1 MQGKASRLSLFL
13 KVRVKSEG
21 QRCIM
26 EIRYH
31 PPGETVAAIATA
43 QAPGAVGVV
52 RISGPDAQQVADR
65 VFVSAHGKKLAEIL
79 GYHALYGHV
88 YDGAGGEIDE
98 AVALNFRAPASF
110 TGENVVELSCHGG
123 IYVTRR
129 LLKAVLEAGAVPAGP
144 GEFTRRAFLN
154 GKMGLT
160 EAESVMEIVGAEGEQ
175 AAKAALA
182 GHDGALEKRIA
193 AVRDTL
199 TGAAAHLDA
208 WADYPEDDIPQVT
221 PEELKTSLST
231 AGNAL
236 RELLRG
242 FEAGRAMREGVETV
256 IAGRPNAGKSTLMN
270 LLAGCERSIVTQ
282 YAGTTRDVVEDT
294 VLLGGI
300 PLHLADTAG
309 IRTTDDPVEKIGVER
324 AYGRIRSAQLILAVF
339 DSSGELDDSDRA
351 LTEALAGTPCIAVVN
366 KSDLPQKID
375 MEYIKSKYK
384 HIVIL
389 SAASGAGLSE
399 LETEVA
405 EVLETAKVDPSE
417 GILFTE
423 RQRDA
428 ARRALD
434 CVEEA
439 QSALESGMTFDAVTV
454 SIEAAISV
462 LLELTGERATETVV
476 NSVFHHFC
484 VGK

>member
-1 MQGKASRLSLFL
+1 MKIG
-13 KVRVKSEG
+13 
-21 QRCIM
+21 
-26 EIRYH
+26 YH
-31 PPGETVAAIATA
+31 SSGTTIAAVSTA
-43 QAPGAVGVV
+43 QAPGAIGIV
-52 RISGPDAQQVADR
+52 RISGPDARHVAGK
-65 VFVSAHGKKLAEIL
+65 VFRSAHGKTLEQIR
-79 GYHALYGHV
+79 GYTALYGRVHDS
-88 YDGAGGEIDE
+88 DGDIDE
-98 AVALNFRAPASF
+98 AIALNFRAPASF

-160 EAESVMEIVGAEGEQ
+160 EAESVMQIIGAQGGQ

-182 GHDGALEKRIA
+182 GHDGALEKKIRE
-193 AVRDTL
+193 VRDCL
-199 TGAAAHLDA
+199 TGAAAHLSA
-208 WADYPEDDIPQVT
+208 WADYPDDDIPQVT
-221 PEELKTSLST
+221 PEELKTSLQKAKS
-231 AGNAL
+231 GL
-236 RELLRG
+236 EKLLRQ
-242 FEAGRAMREGVETV
+242 FEAGRALREGVETV

-309 IRTTDDPVEKIGVER
+309 IREKTDDPVESIGVNR
-324 AYGRIRSAQLILAVF
+324 AYKRIRTAQLVLAVF
-339 DSSGELDDSDRA
+339 DGSEELDDSDRV
-351 LTEALAGTPCIAVVN
+351 LTEKLDGVPCIAVVN
-366 KSDLPQKID
+366 KSDLPQNID
-375 MEYIKSKYK
+375 LKYIKSKFV
-384 HIVIL
+384 HTVIL
-389 SAASGAGLSE
+389 SAETGSGLEELQTAVENILGTSE
-399 LETEVA
+399 L
-405 EVLETAKVDPSE
+405 DPAQ
-417 GILFTE
+417 GMLFTE

-428 ARRALD
+428 CRKALD

-439 QSALESGMTFDAVTV
+439 REALNSGLTFDAVTV
-454 SIEAAISV
+454 SLEGAISA

-476 NSVFHHFC
+476 DSVFHHFC

>member
-1 MQGKASRLSLFL
+1 MTE
-13 KVRVKSEG
+13 KS
-21 QRCIM
+21 M

-31 PPGETVAAIATA
+31 PPGDTIAAISTA

-52 RISGPDAQQVADR
+52 RISGGDAQTVADR
-65 VFVSAHGKKLAEIL
+65 VFVSAHGKRIAEIR
-79 GYHALYGHV
+79 GYSALYGRV
-88 YDGAGGEIDE
+88 RDENGDIDE
-98 AVALNFRAPASF
+98 AVALNFRAPKSF

-129 LLKAVLEAGAVPAGP
+129 LLSAVLKAGAVPAEP

-160 EAESVMEIVGAEGEQ
+160 EAESVMEIVGAQGEQ

-182 GHDGALEKRIA
+182 GHDGALEKRIVS
-193 AVRDTL
+193 VREKL

-221 PEELKTSLST
+221 PEELETTLGS
-231 AGNAL
+231 ARDEM
-236 RELLRG
+236 RELLQG

-294 VLLGGI
+294 VILGGI
-300 PLHLADTAG
+300 PLRLADTAG
-309 IRTTDDPVEKIGVER
+309 IRRTEDPVESIGVKR
-324 AYGRIRSAQLILAVF
+324 AYGRIRTAQLVLAVF
-339 DSSGELDDSDRA
+339 DGSQELDDSDRE
-351 LTEALAGTPCIAVVN
+351 LTDSLTGTPCVAVVN
-366 KSDLPQKID
+366 KSDLPMKID
-375 MEYIKSKYK
+375 MKYIKSKYQ
-384 HIVIL
+384 HTVVL
-389 SAASGAGLSE
+389 SATSGAGMDDLSR
-399 LETEVA
+399 EVTD
-405 EVLETAKVDPSE
+405 VLSAVKVDPSE

-428 ARRALD
+428 VRRALD

-439 QSALESGMTFDAVTV
+439 LGALEAGMTFDAVTV
-454 SIEAAISV
+454 SVESAVSV
-462 LLELTGERATETVV
+462 LLELTGERATEAVV
-476 NSVFHHFC
+476 DSVFHHFC

>member
-1 MQGKASRLSLFL
+1 MKI
-13 KVRVKSEG
+13 E
-21 QRCIM
+21 
-26 EIRYH
+26 YH
-31 PPGETVAAIATA
+31 SSGTTIAAVSTA
-43 QAPGAVGVV
+43 QAPGAIGIV
-52 RISGPDAQQVADR
+52 RISGPDARNVAGK
-65 VFVSAHGKKLAEIL
+65 VFRSAHGKTLEQIR
-79 GYHALYGHV
+79 GYTALYGRVHDS
-88 YDGAGGEIDE
+88 DGDIDE
-98 AVALNFRAPASF
+98 AIALNFRAPASF

-160 EAESVMEIVGAEGEQ
+160 EAESVMQIIGAQGGQ

-182 GHDGALEKRIA
+182 GHDGALEKKIRE
-193 AVRDTL
+193 VRDCL
-199 TGAAAHLDA
+199 TGAAAHLSA
-208 WADYPEDDIPQVT
+208 WADYPDDDIPQVT
-221 PEELKTSLST
+221 PEELKTSLQKAKS
-231 AGNAL
+231 GL
-236 RELLRG
+236 EKLLRQ
-242 FEAGRAMREGVETV
+242 FEAGRALREGVETV

-309 IRTTDDPVEKIGVER
+309 IREKTDDPVESIGVNR
-324 AYGRIRSAQLILAVF
+324 AYKRIRTAQLVLAVF
-339 DSSGELDDSDRA
+339 DGSEELDDSDRV
-351 LTEALAGTPCIAVVN
+351 LTEKLDGMPCIAVVN
-366 KSDLPQKID
+366 KSDLPQNID
-375 MEYIKSKYK
+375 LKYIKSKFI
-384 HIVIL
+384 HTVIL
-389 SAASGAGLSE
+389 SAETGSGLEELQTAVENILGTSE
-399 LETEVA
+399 L
-405 EVLETAKVDPSE
+405 DPAQ
-417 GILFTE
+417 GMLFTE

-428 ARRALD
+428 CRKALD

-439 QSALESGMTFDAVTV
+439 REALNSGLTFDAVTV
-454 SIEAAISV
+454 SLEGAISA

-476 NSVFHHFC
+476 DSVFHHFC

>member
-1 MQGKASRLSLFL
+1 
-13 KVRVKSEG
+13 
-21 QRCIM
+21 M

-79 GYHALYGHV
+79 GYRALYGHV

-309 IRTTDDPVEKIGVER
+309 IRSTDDPVEKIGVER

-375 MEYIKSKYK
+375 MEYIRNKYK
-384 HIVIL
+384 HIVVL

-476 NSVFHHFC
+476 DSVFHHFC